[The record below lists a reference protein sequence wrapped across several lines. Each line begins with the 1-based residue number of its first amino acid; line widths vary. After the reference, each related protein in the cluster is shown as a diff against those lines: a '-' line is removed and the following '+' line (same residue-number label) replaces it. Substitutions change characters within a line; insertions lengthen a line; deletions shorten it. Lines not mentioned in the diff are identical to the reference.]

1 MSLGERSDH
10 TAIRYLQV
18 AAVHLSVPNQSHR
31 EQDLARHHGK
41 VIRARNRTDSRIGL
55 CQLRGPRAPLRS
67 SAVRVPIC
75 RSLTGHWETFLR
87 DQSSSA
93 WLATPDFELPTSN
106 RSTRRR
112 RPSTIAALRPAG
124 PPPWQRH
131 KYRSFP
137 LSGNYSFS
145 RPLDFIRQTAGI
157 YSSFAQRRTCCARHH
172 ARPPAIGIEE
182 YCPIASSER
191 KHLPNVLSSECRC
204 LNNESNGAAFQNG
217 VIQCQYYFGS

>member
-10 TAIRYLQV
+10 TAVRYLQV
-18 AAVHLSVPNQSHR
+18 AAVHLSVPNQSRR

-55 CQLRGPRAPLRS
+55 CQLRGPRATLRS

-75 RSLTGHWETFLR
+75 PWLTGHWETLFVANQAV
-87 DQSSSA
+87 QSSRRLISR
-93 WLATPDFELPTSN
+93 LPTSN

-137 LSGNYSFS
+137 LSGNYSF
-145 RPLDFIRQTAGI
+145 FIRQTAGI

-182 YCPIASSER
+182 YCPIASPER
-191 KHLPNVLSSECRC
+191 KHLPNVLSSECR
-204 LNNESNGAAFQNG
+204 
-217 VIQCQYYFGS
+217 